1 MNSIKLRYFLLAAAI
16 GFTAVSGA
24 ANAADAAAS
33 PMSAAELAG
42 KLNAVQQD
50 GSSYVRLRMQTPNAG
65 TLQLQIKAR
74 RAGGVSALV
83 YQVLWPKER
92 QGEAV
97 LLRKTGSGAPTGAVF
112 TPPNTTRNLSGAQMS
127 EGLFGS
133 DLSYEDA
140 IDNFFAWSNQAIVG
154 SEAIGRAN
162 CQILES
168 KPGKGQRSSYA
179 SVRTWVDTR
188 RMVPLRIEK
197 MNASGQ
203 VVKRIETGRVVTD
216 DIDRQ
221 IPATLV
227 VNGRTELEGS
237 KIKHDVS
244 YTDREFTAE
253 GLKEGSTAKAATE

>member
-1 MNSIKLRYFLLAAAI
+1 MNSIKIRSLLAATI
-16 GFTAVSGA
+16 GLTVLPGA
-24 ANAADAAAS
+24 ASAADAAAS
-33 PMSAAELAG
+33 TLSAAELAG
-42 KLNAVQQD
+42 RMNTLQQD
-50 GSSYVRLRMQTPNAG
+50 GSSYVRLRMQAPKTG
-65 TLQLQIKAR
+65 TLQLQIKER
-74 RAGGVSALV
+74 RAGGTSALV

-97 LLRKTGSGAPTGAVF
+97 LLRKGGNGALTGAVF
-112 TPPNTTRNLSGAQMS
+112 TPPNTTRNLSGGEMS

-179 SVRTWVDTR
+179 SVRTWLDTR

-197 MNASGQ
+197 LNASGQ
-203 VVKRIETGRVVTD
+203 VVKRIETSRVATD

-244 YTDREFTAE
+244 YTDREFTTE
-253 GLKEGSTAKAATE
+253 GLKEGSTVKASQE